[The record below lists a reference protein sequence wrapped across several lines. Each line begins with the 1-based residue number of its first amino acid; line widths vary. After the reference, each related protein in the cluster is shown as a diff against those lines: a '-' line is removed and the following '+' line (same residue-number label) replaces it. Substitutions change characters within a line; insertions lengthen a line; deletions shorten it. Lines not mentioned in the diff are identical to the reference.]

1 MPDTI
6 IAQATPPGSSAIS
19 VIRISGELTS
29 SIAKA
34 ACKIEFP
41 APRRANL
48 ADYHTLSDD
57 CIDQVILTYYQKE
70 KSYTGEEILE
80 ICTHGNPL
88 IVELIIKDLLERGC
102 RIAEPGE
109 FTRKAFLAGKID
121 LTQAES
127 VAKIINSKSQ
137 AELKIANNNLRG
149 KLSDKLIEQQN
160 HMLDLKAK
168 LEAYVDFPEDDI
180 PQKDKQ
186 LLLGEIYNVQ
196 SAISKLIQSAEET
209 KSFKGKVKALLIG
222 PPNAGKSTI
231 FNSLIGTER
240 ALVSEEAGTTRDYI
254 NEDLF
259 LDDFIVEIIDAAGIH
274 NGKGHLEVAGI
285 DKALSL
291 IPEVDLLI
299 CILDSSVP
307 YPSEFFSLV
316 KLNETKKV
324 LLVENKTDLER
335 ALQWNDQPF
344 ENTISITATNED
356 DIKDLKKYIGDILR
370 EYFNYDPKHSL
381 AIEARHVIHLKEIDE
396 SLHKSKSLLE
406 HGEDFELVSFELE
419 EGMIAIG
426 NIIGAKDN
434 EDVLDSLFNQFCIG
448 K

>member
-186 LLLGEIYNVQ
+186 LLIGEIYKAQFPN
-196 SAISKLIQSAEET
+196 
-209 KSFKGKVKALLIG
+209 SFNQRKK
-222 PPNAGKSTI
+222 PN
-231 FNSLIGTER
+231 
-240 ALVSEEAGTTRDYI
+240 
-254 NEDLF
+254 
-259 LDDFIVEIIDAAGIH
+259 
-274 NGKGHLEVAGI
+274 
-285 DKALSL
+285 
-291 IPEVDLLI
+291 P
-299 CILDSSVP
+299 
-307 YPSEFFSLV
+307 
-316 KLNETKKV
+316 
-324 LLVENKTDLER
+324 
-335 ALQWNDQPF
+335 
-344 ENTISITATNED
+344 
-356 DIKDLKKYIGDILR
+356 LR
-370 EYFNYDPKHSL
+370 E
-381 AIEARHVIHLKEIDE
+381 
-396 SLHKSKSLLE
+396 KSRL
-406 HGEDFELVSFELE
+406 
-419 EGMIAIG
+419 
-426 NIIGAKDN
+426 
-434 EDVLDSLFNQFCIG
+434 C
-448 K
+448 